1 MFEFRGIICR
11 HALVVLAQ
19 ERQKSIPTKYIL
31 QRWSKNVR
39 RKHNYIVTSFNSK
52 DKPPHIQR
60 YDALCERFR
69 EIAEIACENHETSE
83 LLFAHLQ
90 SFAHTHDMSHSTKAY
105 NKKTHYPAKS
115 NLGNR
120 TPQRNNSINDRVNT
134 NIHSPEPVS
143 RKGRP
148 PYKRLKSASEMS
160 QSRKKAVPAKRTS
173 SGNNFSEPVPTTV
186 STMNNETETVRVTF
200 KFTHLHESGVV
211 FRVILC

>member
-1 MFEFRGIICR
+1 LFEFRGIICR

-19 ERQKSIPTKYIL
+19 ERQKSISTKYIL

-52 DKPPHIQR
+52 EKPPHVHR
-60 YDALCERFR
+60 YDTLCQTFG
-69 EIAEIACENHETSE
+69 EIAQVACENQETSE

-90 SFAHTHDMSHSTKAY
+90 SFVDTHDIE
-105 NKKTHYPAKS
+105 THYPART

-120 TPQRNNSINDRVNT
+120 TPQRNNSMNDGVNT

-148 PYKRLKSASEMS
+148 PYKRLRSACEMPR
-160 QSRKKAVPAKRTS
+160 SRKKAVTAKHTS
-173 SGNNFSEPVPTTV
+173 SRRNLSQPNITTV
-186 STMNNETETVRVTF
+186 STMNYQTETVRVTYRF
-200 KFTHLHESGVV
+200 IYFHEYAVV